1 MVWVADDLGA
11 WLVAVLADAGRK
23 KLAEFVLG
31 TDQERALRQAATAA
45 VGLTV
50 RELCPG
56 GREQEDQLALVISQ
70 VFGEPVPGE
79 PLAGHQTVLQALQA
93 GIAEQFKVLD
103 DASVTGTGQS
113 SSDLLG
119 ITGTV
124 LAETLTANLLREI
137 LVRGAR
143 GGPLSPLASQLN
155 DDVTH
160 LQVQRL
166 EGVLDRRVG
175 EILDALARLGGVR
188 TGLVAPRALSQLPPL
203 LAGFVGRDDDLALL
217 VGLLDPVTA
226 VGAVAV
232 FAVAGMA
239 GVGKTALAIQAGHVA
254 LQRGWCGG
262 GVLFIDLHGY
272 DDAPVEP
279 GQSLDSLLRA
289 LGVPAE
295 QIPPRAEDRVGLYR
309 SVLADTTESVLV
321 IADNASSE
329 AQVRPLLPGSGP
341 HKLIVTSRHT
351 LAGLGAR
358 LVDLRVLDDDASVE
372 LLDAALRAAR
382 PEDDRIRG
390 DRAAAGR
397 LAALCGRLPLA
408 LQIIAALLNGDPT
421 LSARELAE
429 ELAAETERLEQLR
442 YDDGTGPGSPSAAA
456 AFELSYRRLE
466 EVPSRVFRLLSA
478 NPGPDVSTAAA
489 AVLADLPTREV
500 RGVLSGLARAHMVE
514 AAPGAAGRWQMH
526 DLLRLYARQLSDGKA
541 EADGR
546 ERGIDRL
553 LGYYLTKTDAADQH
567 LRAQPGPAVPE
578 GFPDRGSVL
587 DWLDAE
593 RVSLIAAASMAAA
606 TGRDQLAIQL
616 PLLLAEYLQLRHRLD
631 EWLAITTVSANVARR
646 LGDRQMEGSAL
657 VTMGNV
663 LRQLR
668 RFEEAVTVCREAV
681 TIGRE
686 TGNQYLQVGALNN
699 LANALHETGR
709 FDEAIEVQ
717 REDLEICRV
726 IGDRHGEGKALNNI
740 GAALRQVGRLDEA
753 ITAHQEAADLYREVG
768 DRYGEGTAMNNLGI
782 VFCQVRRFKE
792 AIAAYQEDLSICRV
806 IGDRY
811 GEATT
816 LNNIGAALQAE
827 GKLEDAVTAHQD
839 AAAIYREIG
848 ERHGEAKALNNLG
861 AALGDL
867 GRFEETIAAL
877 HQAVA
882 IFGETGDRNSEG
894 RAKASLG
901 LALGDAGRSEE
912 AITASQEAAAIFR
925 ETGDQDRENAALGN
939 VDAIRA
945 AQQA

>member
-31 TDQERALRQAATAA
+31 SDQERALRQAATAA
-45 VGLTV
+45 VGLTA
-50 RELCPG
+50 RELRPG
-56 GREQEDQLALVISQ
+56 GHEHADQLALVISH
-70 VFGEPVPGE
+70 VFGEPVSGE
-79 PLAGHQTVLQALQA
+79 PLAGHQTVLQSLQA
-93 GIAEQFKVLD
+93 GIAEQLNVLD

-119 ITGTV
+119 VTGTV
-124 LAETLTANLLREI
+124 LAEMLTANLLREI
-137 LVRGAR
+137 FVRGAR

-166 EGVLDRRVG
+166 EGVIDRRVG
-175 EILDALARLGGVR
+175 EILDALARFSGAR
-188 TGLVAPRALSQLPPL
+188 TGPVTPRALSQLPPL
-203 LAGFVGRDDDLALL
+203 LSGFVGRDGDLALL
-217 VGLLDPVTA
+217 IGLLDPA
-226 VGAVAV
+226 RAAGAGAV

-239 GVGKTALAIQAGHVA
+239 GVGKTALAVQAGNVA
-254 LQRGWCGG
+254 RRHGWCDG

-272 DDAPVEP
+272 DDASVEAV
-279 GQSLDSLLRA
+279 QALDSLLRA

-295 QIPPRAEDRVGLYR
+295 QIPPSVEERAGLYR
-309 SVLADTTESVLV
+309 SVLADTAESVLV

-358 LVDLRVLDDDASVE
+358 LVDLRVLGDDASVE
-372 LLDAALRAAR
+372 LLDAAVRAAR
-382 PEDDRIRG
+382 PEDGRIRH
-390 DRAAAGR
+390 DREAAGR
-397 LAALCGRLPLA
+397 LAGLCSGLPLA
-408 LQIIAALLNGDPT
+408 LQIIAALLNGDQT
-421 LSARELAE
+421 LNTRELAE
-429 ELAAETERLEQLR
+429 ELAAETERLERLR
-442 YDDGTGPGSPSAAA
+442 YDDGTGPGSPSVAA

-466 EVPSRVFRLLSA
+466 EVPSRVFRLLPA
-478 NPGPDVSTAAA
+478 NPGPDISTAAA
-489 AVLADLPTREV
+489 AILTDLPTREV
-500 RGVLSGLARAHMVE
+500 RGVLAGLVRAHMVE

-526 DLLRLYARQLSDGKA
+526 DLLRLYARQASDGKA

-553 LGYYLTKTDAADQH
+553 LGYYLNKADAADQH
-567 LRAQPGPAVPE
+567 LRAQPGREVPE
-578 GFPDRGSVL
+578 GFADRDSAL

-593 RVSLIAAASMAAA
+593 RASLIAGTSTAAA
-606 TGRDQLAIQL
+606 TGRDQFAMQL
-616 PLLLAEYLQLRHRLD
+616 PLMLAEYLQLRHRLD
-631 EWLAITTVSANVARR
+631 EWLAITVVSANAARR
-646 LGDRQMEGSAL
+646 LGDRRMEGSAL

-668 RFEEAVTVCREAV
+668 RFEEAVALCREAV
-681 TIGRE
+681 IICRE
-686 TGNQYLQVGALNN
+686 TGDQNLEAGALNN

-717 REDLEICRV
+717 REDLEICRA
-726 IGDRHGEGKALNNI
+726 IGDRRAEGKALNNV
-740 GAALRQVGRLDEA
+740 GLALRQVGRFDEA
-753 ITAHQEAADLYREVG
+753 IMAHREAADLYREVG
-768 DRYGEGTAMNNLGI
+768 DRYGVGTAMNNLGI
-782 VFCQVRRFKE
+782 VLYQLQRFKE
-792 AIAAYQEDLSICRV
+792 ATAAYQEDLSICRE

-816 LNNIGAALQAE
+816 LNNIGAVLQAE
-827 GKLEDAVTAHQD
+827 GKLEEAVTAHQD
-839 AAAIYREIG
+839 AATIYREIG

-861 AALGDL
+861 EALGYL
-867 GRFEETIAAL
+867 GKFEETIAAL
-877 HQAVA
+877 HKAVA
-882 IFGETGDRNSEG
+882 IFGEAGDRNSEG
-894 RAKASLG
+894 MAKTRLG
-901 LALGDAGRSEE
+901 LALADTGRFEE
-912 AITASQEAAAIFR
+912 AITASKEAAAIFR
-925 ETGDQDRENAALGN
+925 ETGNQDRESAALSN